1 MKKTAVD
8 DATAEFRA
16 RQLVAAVKPTSIP
29 VSVEAYAAHVG
40 AVICPQRDLGLGE
53 PGWSFQNKG
62 KYYICVNANDLPQRQ
77 RFTVC
82 HELAHI
88 VLGLPSEHKETPSW
102 SSVKRAT
109 NEICCDIFA
118 AELLLPANL
127 VQPLIAQ
134 ANIGFR
140 SIDDL
145 AARAEASFSMTG
157 SRFAVLA
164 RAPCAFVFSERG
176 TIRYAARSTS
186 LRDAKGWIAPR
197 TAIPRGSV
205 SERVRAG
212 DVCEGPEEISAD
224 MWLSDWRCGGG
235 LLEQARH
242 LQKWDQ
248 TLTLIWF
255 EDKEIPAPS
264 MARRDEQ
271 DDEGLAELDGI
282 LPWPDKKRRR

>member
-1 MKKTAVD
+1 VD
-8 DATAEFRA
+8 DITAEFRA
-16 RQLVAAVKPTSIP
+16 RQLLAAVKPAAIP

-40 AVICPQRDLGLGE
+40 AVIRLQRDLGPEE

-62 KYYICVNANDLPQRQ
+62 KHYICINANDLPERQ

-88 VLGLPSEHKETPSW
+88 VLGLPSEHNGTPSW
-102 SSVKRAT
+102 SSVKRAP
-109 NEICCDIFA
+109 NEIYCDIFA

-127 VQPLIAQ
+127 TQPLIAQ
-134 ANIGFR
+134 ADIGFR

-164 RAPCAFVFSERG
+164 RGPCAFVFSERG
-176 TIRYAARSTS
+176 TIRYAARSTF

-197 TAIPRGSV
+197 SAIPRGSV
-205 SERVRAG
+205 SERARAG
-212 DVCEGPEEISAD
+212 DTCEGPGEIAAD
-224 MWLSDWRCGGG
+224 MWLSDWSRGGS

-248 TLTLIWF
+248 TLTLLWF
-255 EDKEIPAPS
+255 ENEEIPAPGT
-264 MARRDEQ
+264 AKRDEQ
-271 DDEGLAELDGI
+271 DGEGLAELDGI

>member
-1 MKKTAVD
+1 MD

-16 RQLVAAVKPTSIP
+16 RQLVAAVKPAGIP
-29 VSVEAYAAHVG
+29 VSVEVYAAHVG
-40 AVICPQRDLGLGE
+40 AVTRLQHDLGPEE

-62 KYYICVNANDLPQRQ
+62 KHYICVNANDLPERQ

-88 VLGLPSEHKETPSW
+88 VLGLPSEHKDTPSW
-102 SSVKRAT
+102 SSVKRAP
-109 NEICCDIFA
+109 NEIYCDIFA
-118 AELLLPANL
+118 AELLLPATL
-127 VQPLIAQ
+127 VQPLVAR
-134 ANIGFR
+134 ADIGFR

-176 TIRYAARSTS
+176 TIRYAARSAS

-197 TAIPRGSV
+197 TTIPRGSA

-212 DVCEGPEEISAD
+212 DVCDGPEEIAAD
-224 MWLSDWRCGGG
+224 MWLSDWRRGGS

-248 TLTLIWF
+248 TLTLLWF
-255 EDKEIPAPS
+255 EDEEVLAPKT
-264 MARRDEQ
+264 ARRDEQ
-271 DDEGLAELDGI
+271 DDEGLAELDGT
-282 LPWPDKKRRR
+282 LPWPGKKRRR

>member
-1 MKKTAVD
+1 MD

-16 RQLVAAVKPTSIP
+16 RQLVAAVKPVSIP
-29 VSVEAYAAHVG
+29 VSVEAYAAHVN
-40 AVICPQRDLGLGE
+40 AVIRPQSDLDPDE

-62 KYYICVNANDLPQRQ
+62 KHYICVNANDLPERQ

-88 VLGLPSEHKETPSW
+88 VLALPSEHKETPSW
-102 SSVKRAT
+102 SSVKRAP
-109 NEICCDIFA
+109 NEIYCDIFA
-118 AELLLPANL
+118 AELLLPADL
-127 VQPLIAQ
+127 VQPLVVR
-134 ANIGFR
+134 ANISFR

-145 AARAEASFSMTG
+145 AMRAEASFSMTG

-164 RAPCAFVFSERG
+164 TAPCAFVFSERG

-212 DVCEGPEEISAD
+212 DVCDSPEEIAAD
-224 MWLSDWRCGGG
+224 MWLSDWRRGGS

-248 TLTLIWF
+248 TLTLLWF
-255 EDKEIPAPS
+255 EDEEIPAPKT
-264 MARRDEQ
+264 ARRDEQ
-271 DDEGLAELDGI
+271 DDEDPDELDGI
-282 LPWPDKKRRR
+282 LPWPGKRRRK